1 MLFSFRLQ
9 PGGSSGNKEFR
20 VTSPTTDLTKP
31 GVVSDLDPKRWL
43 ALVVIGIAQLMVVL
57 DATIVNI
64 ALPQAAIA
72 LNISDANR
80 QWIVT
85 AYALPF
91 GALLL
96 LGGRIGDYLGRKK
109 VLIVALAGFALASA
123 LGGIAQN
130 FTMLAGARALQGVFA
145 AMLAPAA
152 LSMLTVTFRE
162 PKERAKAFA
171 VFGAIAGGGAAV
183 GLVLGGLLTEYA
195 TWRWTLLVNIPIA
208 TIAIVGTITYLHESS
223 MERTGHYDVL
233 GALLATLGLGMLV
246 WGFNQAAS
254 HGWSSVSTWGW
265 LVVAVV
271 LLVAFAVLESRNSS
285 AILPMRILRD
295 RNRAG
300 AYLVGLLVGTGLF
313 AVFLFL
319 TFFLQ
324 SVKLWTPLQ
333 SGYAFLP
340 FSAGVIIGAGVG
352 SQLVL
357 KVGAKIV
364 VPAGL
369 VLGTV
374 GLLLLSR
381 LTLESSYAGTILP
394 AILLISVGMVHH
406 QRCAARDQ
414 PGRFRSGQRHG
425 QHHPADRWLPRHC
438 TAEHVRSQRHDVVPD
453 EPRQEPGRTRCR
465 CHGQERSATCQ
476 RRRPTGGQRRQYPRL
491 QRRLRLGGR
500 VLRARRRSV
509 RSADQRR
516 QARGGVGRAQHG
528 CGLTVPAP
536 EQEVD
541 GSGTIPGPSALSHQP
556 RARQSRRCG
565 RSAPRVVSSPCPG

>member
-130 FTMLAGARALQGVFA
+130 FIMLAGARALQGVFA

-208 TIAIVGTITYLHESS
+208 AIAIVGTITYLHESS

-394 AILLISVGMVHH
+394 AILLISVGMGFIFMSTTNVALHGISPADSGVASAMVNTTQQIGGSLGTALLSTFALSATTSYLTSH
-406 QRCAARDQ
+406 AKSPAELGAAAMVKSDPQHASAAARLAVNAA
-414 PGRFRSGQRHG
+414 STHG
-425 QHHPADRWLPRHC
+425 YSVAFVWAAGFFALAAVLSVLLINADKHE
-438 TAEHVRSQRHDVVPD
+438 AESA
-453 EPRQEPGRTRCR
+453 EP
-465 CHGQERSATCQ
+465 SMAA
-476 RRRPTGGQRRQYPRL
+476 
-491 QRRLRLGGR
+491 
-500 VLRARRRSV
+500 V
-509 RSADQRR
+509 
-516 QARGGVGRAQHG
+516 
-528 CGLTVPAP
+528 
-536 EQEVD
+536 
-541 GSGTIPGPSALSHQP
+541 
-556 RARQSRRCG
+556 
-565 RSAPRVVSSPCPG
+565 